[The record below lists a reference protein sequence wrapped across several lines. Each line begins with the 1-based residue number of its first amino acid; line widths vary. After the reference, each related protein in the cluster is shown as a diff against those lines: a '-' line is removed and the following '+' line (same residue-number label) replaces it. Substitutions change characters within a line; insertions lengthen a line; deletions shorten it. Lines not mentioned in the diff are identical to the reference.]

1 MESNCLQFLEN
12 KTIFIT
18 GAPGFLAKV
27 LVEKILRL
35 QPNVKKMYLLLR
47 ASDDKSAMQR
57 LRSEVFEID
66 LFKVLRKD
74 LGEENLNGL
83 VREKITPVPGDIS
96 VENMGVKDFDLLQR
110 MWSEIDIIINIA
122 ATTNFDERYDI
133 GLCINTFGVL
143 NVLNFAKKCVKRQ
156 LLLHVSTAYV
166 CGEKSGLLLEKPF
179 KMGETLSENKQVLD
193 INAELELMKQKLK
206 ELEHQDCSEE
216 EISQSM
222 KDLGMTRAKLH
233 GWPNTYVFTKAMGEM
248 LMGNYREN
256 LPLVIIRPT
265 MITSTLAEPFPGWI
279 EGLRTIDSVIF
290 AYGKGRLK
298 CFLADSNSVFDLIP
312 ADMVV
317 NAMIAAATAH
327 SGDTGIQAIY
337 HVGSS
342 CQNPVTFGQ
351 LHDINARYFTK
362 RPLVGRN
369 GSPIIVSKG
378 TILSTMAQFSLYMT
392 LRYKLP
398 LQILRL
404 INIIYP
410 WSNYGDNYNDLSRK
424 IKLAMR
430 LVELYQPYLLFKGI
444 FDDLNTER
452 LRMRRKEN
460 IKELGGSF
468 EFDPKSIDW
477 DDYMSNTHIPGLI
490 TYVLKQ

>member
-1 MESNCLQFLEN
+1 MESNCVQFLGN
-12 KTIFIT
+12 KTILIT

-47 ASDDKSAMQR
+47 ASDDKAAMQR
-57 LRSEVFEID
+57 LRTEVVEID

-74 LGEENLNGL
+74 LGEENLNTL
-83 VREKITPVPGDIS
+83 VREKIVPVPGDIS
-96 VENMGVKDFDLLQR
+96 VHNLGLKDSDLLQR

-133 GLCINTFGVL
+133 GLGINTFGAL
-143 NVLNFAKKCVKRQ
+143 NVLNFARKCVKAQ

-166 CGEKSGLLLEKPF
+166 CGEHTGLFLEKPF
-179 KMGETLSENKQVLD
+179 KMGDTLSGNKKLD
-193 INAELELMKQKLK
+193 INVEFELMKQKLK
-206 ELEHQDCSEE
+206 ELQHQDCSEE

-248 LMGNYREN
+248 LIGNSREN

-265 MITSTLAEPFPGWI
+265 MITSTIAEPFPGWI
-279 EGLRTIDSVIF
+279 EGLRTIDSVIV

-327 SGDTGIQAIY
+327 SGETGIQNIY

-342 CQNPVTFGQ
+342 FQNPVTFGQ
-351 LHDINARYFTK
+351 LHEITARYFTK
-362 RPLVGRN
+362 KPLVARN

-378 TILSTMAQFSLYMT
+378 TILPTLVQFSLYMT

-410 WSNYGDNYNDLSRK
+410 WSEGDKYTDLSRK

-430 LVELYQPYLLFKGI
+430 LVELYEPYLLFKGI

-460 IKELGGSF
+460 IKELDASF
-468 EFDPKSIDW
+468 EFDPKTINW
-477 DDYMSNTHIPGLI
+477 DDYITNIHIPGLI